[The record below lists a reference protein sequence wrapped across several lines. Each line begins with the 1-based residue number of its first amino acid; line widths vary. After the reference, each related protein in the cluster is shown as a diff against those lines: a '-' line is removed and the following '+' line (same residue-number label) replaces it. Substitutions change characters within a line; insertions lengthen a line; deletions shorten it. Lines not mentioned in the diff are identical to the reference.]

1 MNGNNINTEVVK
13 HTVVPV
19 SSGHNFIFNT
29 FAAIDSTSF
38 LVSSD
43 ATAAKTSTPFPIDEI
58 RWLSTV
64 TEADATRCRTAVK
77 LSATYNIRNE
87 HVYYPSWR
95 NLAIR
100 SGKIDTD
107 PSAEGTRRFYLI

>member
-1 MNGNNINTEVVK
+1 MNEYNINTEVLK
-13 HTVVPV
+13 HTVAPV

-43 ATAAKTSTPFPIDEI
+43 ATAANTSTPFPIDEI

-77 LSATYNIRNE
+77 LSAIYNNHDE
-87 HVYYPSWR
+87 DAYYPS
-95 NLAIR
+95 
-100 SGKIDTD
+100 
-107 PSAEGTRRFYLI
+107 

>member
-1 MNGNNINTEVVK
+1 MNENNINTGVLK
-13 HTVVPV
+13 HTVAPA

-43 ATAAKTSTPFPIDEI
+43 AMAANTSTPLPIDETK
-58 RWLSTV
+58 WLSTV
-64 TEADATRCRTAVK
+64 TEADATRCKTAVK
-77 LSATYNIRNE
+77 LSPICHICNE

-95 NLAIR
+95 HVASR
-100 SGKIDTD
+100 SGKIDQD
-107 PSAEGTRRFYLI
+107 PLVKV

>member
-1 MNGNNINTEVVK
+1 MNNDDINTEVLK
-13 HTVVPV
+13 HTVAPA

-43 ATAAKTSTPFPIDEI
+43 AMAANTSTPLPIDEI
-58 RWLSTV
+58 KWLSTV

-77 LSATYNIRNE
+77 LSAIYQIWNE

-95 NLAIR
+95 NVASR
-100 SGKIDTD
+100 SGKIDRD
-107 PSAEGTRRFYLI
+107 PLVKG